1 MKRFVSGLL
10 FFSFWL
16 AAGAAG
22 AAPPASCASKFVG
35 SWTVRVEATGQT
47 YPSLILPNG
56 RTQVTCPMCTPGGTW
71 TCAGDTI
78 TVNVDNGVTTQH
90 RLHADGKTMS
100 GGCCTIT
107 RSGPAPAMSSDTKSQ
122 PGSKSR
128 LSGAP
133 PAPAVPSVS
142 NSRPRQAQSCSDITG
157 TKDSSPAATN
167 CKDAVADR
175 DVARLNRKKD
185 PELSKYGYKKA
196 AEAAHRAGDTAL
208 EQSIL
213 REAQAPPAAETPD
226 PDRDNNLRD
235 GAFYLSAAKAAEEND
250 PGCEGFTTAAE
261 DYLQA
266 AKFFLRADDVKQ
278 ADELL
283 RRRDALNARV
293 DRTRQEGRC
302 HPLRET
308 NTQSGTASNSK
319 QPDMAAEQCRRALE
333 QVKNLTASGTDM
345 SSVGTDKA
353 EAGDRDWRIV
363 MAARMKLASEGCSEP
378 DAKPFTKDECYYTW
392 LYWVAKEG
400 MSRQGAQDKLKKAGC
415 AG

>member
-1 MKRFVSGLL
+1 LKRFVSSLL

-16 AAGAAG
+16 AVGAAS
-22 AAPPASCASKFVG
+22 AAPPASCAGKFVG
-35 SWTVRVEATGQT
+35 SWTVRVDATGQT

-90 RLHADGKTMS
+90 RLHADGRTMS

-107 RSGPAPAMSSDTKSQ
+107 RSGPAPAMSSDTRSQ
-122 PGSKSR
+122 PNSKSR
-128 LSGAP
+128 VSGAP
-133 PAPAVPSVS
+133 PAPAVPAAS
-142 NSRPRQAQSCSDITG
+142 NNRPRQPQSCSDITG

-167 CKDAVADR
+167 CKDAVGDR

-208 EQSIL
+208 ELSIL
-213 REAQAPPAAETPD
+213 REAQAPPAVETPD

-235 GAFYLSAAKAAEEND
+235 GAFYLSAARAAEQND

-283 RRRDALNARV
+283 RKHDALNALV

-302 HPLRET
+302 HPSRET
-308 NTQSGTASNSK
+308 NNQPAGSNPK
-319 QPDMAAEQCRRALE
+319 EPDPAAEKCRRAFE
-333 QVKNLTASGTDM
+333 QLKNLTASGADM
-345 SSVGTDKA
+345 TSIGTDKA
-353 EAGDRDWRIV
+353 EAGDRNWRIV
-363 MAARMKLASEGCSEP
+363 LAARMKLVSEGCPEP
-378 DAKPFTKDECYYTW
+378 DAKPFTLRECLSSR
-392 LYWVAKEG
+392 LYWTFEEDMSPQDAKET
-400 MSRQGAQDKLKKAGC
+400 AKKAGC